1 MNTFQMF
8 IFGTMMF
15 LMILTPTILFISLT
29 IYQFERGE
37 NKRIEASADGRTS
50 TFSVMV
56 LRLGILINVLLII
69 LNTIVMF
76 EVVSGDIVPIAY
88 YTTIFW
94 TFVGWVPT
102 LILMFY
108 FRDKGLKYRKWIITF
123 WIMNFLVFFTGMMN
137 PIPQSV

>member
-1 MNTFQMF
+1 MNSFQMF

-69 LNTIVMF
+69 LNIIVMF

-137 PIPQSV
+137 PIPQSI

>member
-1 MNTFQMF
+1 MNTFQLF
-8 IFGTMMF
+8 LFGAMMF

-69 LNTIVMF
+69 LNIIVMF

-137 PIPQSV
+137 PIPQSI

>member
-1 MNTFQMF
+1 MNSFQMF

-69 LNTIVMF
+69 LNIIVMF

-102 LILMFY
+102 LILLFY

>member
-1 MNTFQMF
+1 MNAFQMF
-8 IFGTMMF
+8 IFVAMMF

-69 LNTIVMF
+69 LNIIVMF

>member
-1 MNTFQMF
+1 MNTFQLF
-8 IFGTMMF
+8 LFGTLMF

-69 LNTIVMF
+69 LNIIVMF

-102 LILMFY
+102 LILLFY

-137 PIPQSV
+137 PIPQSI

>member
-1 MNTFQMF
+1 MNTFQLF
-8 IFGTMMF
+8 LFGAMMF

-29 IYQFERGE
+29 IYQFEKGE
-37 NKRIEASADGRTS
+37 NKRIEADSDRRPNTAFTG
-50 TFSVMV
+50 FMFLGLLFNVV
-56 LRLGILINVLLII
+56 LIAINI
-69 LNTIVMF
+69 IVMF
-76 EVVSGDIVPIAY
+76 EVVSGDIVPTAY
-88 YTTIFW
+88 YTTILW

-102 LILMFY
+102 LILLFY

>member
-1 MNTFQMF
+1 MNSFQMF

-69 LNTIVMF
+69 LNIIVMF

>member
-1 MNTFQMF
+1 MNAFQMF
-8 IFGTMMF
+8 IFVAMMF

-69 LNTIVMF
+69 LNIIVMF

-102 LILMFY
+102 LILLFY

>member
-69 LNTIVMF
+69 LNIIVMF
-76 EVVSGDIVPIAY
+76 EVVSGDIVPTAY

-94 TFVGWVPT
+94 TFVGWIPT

-123 WIMNFLVFFTGMMN
+123 WILNFLVFFTGMMN

>member
-1 MNTFQMF
+1 
-8 IFGTMMF
+8 MF

-69 LNTIVMF
+69 
-76 EVVSGDIVPIAY
+76 Y
-88 YTTIFW
+88 YLS
-94 TFVGWVPT
+94 VG
-102 LILMFY
+102 
-108 FRDKGLKYRKWIITF
+108 G
-123 WIMNFLVFFTGMMN
+123 
-137 PIPQSV
+137 

>member
-69 LNTIVMF
+69 LNIIVMF

-137 PIPQSV
+137 PIPQSI